1 MTDDGRPKGTT
12 SLPRSAVDRHPSLL
26 AMTNEKFQMTNGKS
40 LLPNFSYKDLRPT
53 TKAIMPA
60 DQPFLEMRSITKT
73 FPGVR
78 ALDGVSLDLQKGEVH
93 ALVGENGA
101 GKSTLMKI
109 LGGVYPHPQYGGEV
123 FIAGSLQQF
132 SSVRDAEKAGIA
144 VIYQELSLVREMTVG
159 ENIFLGREPRKL
171 GVIRWEELY
180 RRASQLLDDLHLS
193 IEPHTLIRNLG
204 IGQQQLVEIAKALS
218 HDARIL
224 VLDEPTAALN
234 DGEVETLFVILNKLR
249 ARGVGMIYISHKLNE
264 VFRIS
269 DRITVLRDGKTVGTN
284 LSSAWTEPQIIARMV
299 GREVGDI
306 FPVIDHAQGDTV
318 FEVANFSVDDP
329 GVAGKKL
336 VDNVSFSVRHG
347 EVLGIAGLMGAGRSD
362 LLMAIFGAHAGR
374 ASGEIKLEGK
384 RIHIGNPAEAIKQGI
399 GFVTEDRKRFGLVLD
414 QTILNNMTLAGLRRI
429 SGRFFTSVD
438 AEAAAG
444 ERSMKELRVKAN
456 SVFTIAGTLSGGNQQ
471 KVVLAKWLLTNPRVL
486 FLDEP
491 TRGID
496 VGAKQEIYAQ
506 INKLAKSGLAIVLV
520 SSELPE
526 VLGMA
531 DRILVLHEGRITGEF
546 SRAAATPEKVMAC
559 ATGRVQ
565 QAA

>member
-1 MTDDGRPKGTT
+1 M
-12 SLPRSAVDRHPSLL
+12 SVSPSSFL
-26 AMTNEKFQMTNGKS
+26 QMN
-40 LLPNFSYKDLRPT
+40 D
-53 TKAIMPA
+53 
-60 DQPFLEMRSITKT
+60 ITKS

-78 ALDGVSLDLQKGEVH
+78 ALDGVSFDLRPGEIH

-109 LGGVYPHPQYGGEV
+109 LGGVYVPSQYGGQI
-123 FIAGSLQQF
+123 FIEGKLQQF
-132 SSVRDAEKAGIA
+132 ASVRDAEKAGIA
-144 VIYQELSLVREMTVG
+144 VIYQELSLIREMTVG
-159 ENIFLGREPRKL
+159 ENIFLGREPRRL

-180 RRASQLLDDLHLS
+180 RRSRELLDDVHLA
-193 IEPHTLIRNLG
+193 IDAHTLIRTLG

-224 VLDEPTAALN
+224 VLDEPTAALT
-234 DGEVETLFVILNKLR
+234 DGEAETLFAILNKLR
-249 ARGVGMIYISHKLNE
+249 QRGVGMIYISHKLNE

-269 DRITVLRDGKTVGTN
+269 DRITVLRDGRTVGTN
-284 LSSAWTEPQIIARMV
+284 ATTDWTEPQVIARMV
-299 GREVGDI
+299 GREVGNI
-306 FPVIDHAQGDTV
+306 FPAVDRAQGEVV
-318 FEVANFSVDDP
+318 FEVENFSVNDP
-329 GVAGKKL
+329 VINDKKL
-336 VDNVSFSVRHG
+336 VDDVSFSVRRG

-374 ASGEIKLEGK
+374 VSGQIKIEGLPV
-384 RIHIGNPAEAIKQGI
+384 RVNEPADAIKQGI

-414 QTILNNMTLAGLRRI
+414 QTILKNMTLAGLRRI
-429 SGRFFTSVD
+429 SGRFVTSVD
-438 AEAAAG
+438 AESAAS
-444 ERSMKELRVKAN
+444 ERAMKDLRVKAG

-506 INKLAKSGLAIVLV
+506 INALAKNGLAIVLV

-526 VLGMA
+526 VLGMS
-531 DRILVLHEGRITGEF
+531 DRILVLHEGRLTGEF
-546 SRAAATPEKVMAC
+546 NRAAATPEAVMAC
-559 ATGRVQ
+559 ATGSVQ
-565 QAA
+565 RAA

>member
-1 MTDDGRPKGTT
+1 MTYGKSSGGVADNPEPKTKDQKTKRPK
-12 SLPRSAVDRHPSLL
+12 
-26 AMTNEKFQMTNGKS
+26 
-40 LLPNFSYKDLRPT
+40 
-53 TKAIMPA
+53 TKMPA
-60 DQPFLEMRSITKT
+60 NPFLEMRNITKT

-78 ALDGVSLDLQKGEVH
+78 ALDGVTFDLNKSEVH

-109 LGGVYPHPQYGGEV
+109 LGGVYPHPLYGGSI
-123 FIAGSLQQF
+123 FIAGEEQHF
-132 SSVRDAEKAGIA
+132 GGVREAEKAGIA

-159 ENIFLGREPRKL
+159 ENIFLGREPRKF

-180 RRASQLLDDLHLS
+180 RRARELLSNLHLA
-193 IEPHTLIRNLG
+193 IDPHTPVRNLG

-218 HDARIL
+218 QNASIL
-224 VLDEPTAALN
+224 VLDEPTAALT
-234 DGEVETLFVILNKLR
+234 DGEVETLFGIINKLR

-284 LSSAWTEPQIIARMV
+284 SSSQWTEPQIIARMV

-306 FPVIDHAQGDTV
+306 FPVIDHAHGNIV
-318 FEVANFSVDDP
+318 FEVEKFSVDDP
-329 GVAGKKL
+329 IVVGKKL
-336 VDNVSFSVRHG
+336 VDNVSFSVRRG

-374 ASGEIKLEGK
+374 VSGGIKLEGQ
-384 RIHIGNPAEAIKQGI
+384 RIHISSPAAAIKQGI

-429 SGRFFTSVD
+429 SGRFLTSID
-438 AEAAAG
+438 AESAAG

-526 VLGMA
+526 VLGMS
-531 DRILVLHEGRITGEF
+531 DRILVLHEGRLTGEF
-546 SRAAATPEKVMAC
+546 TRDNATPEKVMAC
-559 ATGRVQ
+559 ATGHIQR
-565 QAA
+565 AA

>member
-1 MTDDGRPKGTT
+1 MT
-12 SLPRSAVDRHPSLL
+12 S
-26 AMTNEKFQMTNGKS
+26 
-40 LLPNFSYKDLRPT
+40 
-53 TKAIMPA
+53 
-60 DQPFLEMRSITKT
+60 FLEMQNITKT

-78 ALDGVSLDLQKGEVH
+78 ALDGVSLDLQRGEIH

-109 LGGVYPHPQYGGEV
+109 LGGVYPHPHYGGEI
-123 FIAGSLQQF
+123 FIEGNSQQF
-132 SSVRDAEKAGIA
+132 AGVRDAEKAGIA

-180 RRASQLLDDLHLS
+180 RRARELLEDLHLQ
-193 IEPHTLIRNLG
+193 IDPHTLIRSLG

-224 VLDEPTAALN
+224 VLDEPTAALT
-234 DGEVETLFVILNKLR
+234 DSEVETLFVILNKLR
-249 ARGVGMIYISHKLNE
+249 ARAVGMIYISHKLDE

-284 LSSAWTEPQIIARMV
+284 ARSEWTEPQIIARMV

-306 FPVIDHAQGDTV
+306 FPVMDHAQGEVV
-318 FEVANFSVDDP
+318 FAVENVSVEDP
-329 GVAGKKL
+329 AVTGKKL
-336 VDNVSFSVRHG
+336 VNNISFSVRRG

-374 ASGEIKLEGK
+374 VSGEIHLEGR
-384 RIHIGNPAEAIKQGI
+384 RIHIGNPADAIKQGI

-429 SGRFFTSVD
+429 SGRFITSID
-438 AEAAAG
+438 AESAAG
-444 ERSMKELRVKAN
+444 ERAMKDLRVKAN

-526 VLGMA
+526 VLGMS
-531 DRILVLHEGRITGEF
+531 DRILVLHEGRLTGEF
-546 SRAAATPEKVMAC
+546 TRAAATPEEVMAC
-559 ATGRVQ
+559 ATGQVKR
-565 QAA
+565 AA